1 MDSRV
6 SEKMLRLAYEKEAY
20 EVEKQENEERADRM
34 KQSSENDRRKDRKTE
49 GCLIMSANI

>member
-34 KQSSENDRRKDRKTE
+34 KQSSENDRREDRKTE